1 MPHGVGPRS
10 STLTCIK
17 TWYRASRPFTLPASV
32 VPVLVGSALAFQEG
46 RASLHL
52 FFLVLVASLLVQI
65 ATNLVDEY
73 ADHARPGAKRKH
85 SAPYK
90 VISLGLLSAGAVKR
104 GAVVCFGVATAIGL
118 YLVFIASWP
127 ILVISLASLA
137 VAYAYAAGPY
147 PLGSLGIGQVLVF
160 IFMGPVMVMGAYYVH
175 TQAVTLEGLVVS
187 IPVACIVTAILVA
200 NDLRDVE
207 EDRASGKV
215 TPVTLMG
222 RNRAVWFWLSLVLVA
237 YVVVAGLAVVGDL
250 SLAPLLAFLSLP
262 MSARAFRSLWHQEE
276 RVLLARGLRYSATQH
291 MWFGV
296 LLALG
301 VAVGRFY

>member
-137 VAYAYAAGPY
+137 VAYFYAAGPY

-222 RNRAVWFWLSLVLVA
+222 RQRAVWFWLSLVLVA
-237 YVVVAGLAVVGDL
+237 YAVVAGLVVVGDL

-262 MSARAFRSLWHQEE
+262 MSTRAFRSLWRQEE
-276 RVLLARGLRYSATQH
+276 RVLLAQGLRYSATQH